1 MLNKRRNDKDE
12 YTRKHPLT
20 HILYA
25 LKRLQTDNMYIYKMF
40 KYRIRK
46 LDPLSFNKRTLSF
59 SMA

>member
-25 LKRLQTDNMYIYKMF
+25 LKRLQTNNMYIYTKCLN
-40 KYRIRK
+40 IE
-46 LDPLSFNKRTLSF
+46 LGN
-59 SMA
+59 